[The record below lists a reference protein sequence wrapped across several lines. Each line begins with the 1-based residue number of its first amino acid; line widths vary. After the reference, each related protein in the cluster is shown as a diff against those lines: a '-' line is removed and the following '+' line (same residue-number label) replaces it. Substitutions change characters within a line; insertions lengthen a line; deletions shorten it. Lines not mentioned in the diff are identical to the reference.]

1 MYGPIISMII
11 YSTACLLLM
20 CALILVTGLTF
31 GSEVR
36 HRCRNGYHVQA
47 YPKINV
53 QTQLCSL
60 NSTWAPKN
68 LLSCVRARCKD
79 PGTIEN
85 GRFTFCVF
93 VQYYTLIHGCD
104 TLAQKKRAK
113 PAFLSLW
120 TLALKVL
127 PNLFLY
133 GRHKKWIEMIKSC
146 GWCLMWDLHSR
157 FLN

>member
-1 MYGPIISMII
+1 MYGPIILMII

-36 HRCRNGYHVQA
+36 HKCRNGYHVQA

-53 QTQLCSL
+53 QTQRCSL

-104 TLAQKKRAK
+104 RLAQKKEQ
-113 PAFLSLW
+113 SQ
-120 TLALKVL
+120 
-127 PNLFLY
+127 LF
-133 GRHKKWIEMIKSC
+133 
-146 GWCLMWDLHSR
+146 CLMNSCFESITQSISIW
-157 FLN
+157 